1 MMRRNHWGT
10 ISMAVFSLLA
20 ACAATAWSDS
30 PANLRNEFAKKL
42 ETSIRQGEAG
52 FLNER
57 FDVAA
62 FVERMFTGREIPK
75 DVITQQ
81 REQFA
86 KDVPLGNSLAE
97 TVKQGGKFKFLRL
110 HGNAGETRAL
120 FRMLTDGGFNYFDFT
135 LIADNNTVRVAD
147 VYIFSAGEL
156 LSESMLRASLPALGR
171 HNRGVA
177 KTFSKAE
184 ADYMEYA
191 PQVRAIRSAMRRH
204 DPERALTHYRRLP
217 RTVQR
222 QRNVALLRV
231 YAGVAQGWDSVE
243 CERAIAHLKQHCPDS
258 PALQMLLFQYHNAR
272 KEYAQMLPV
281 IAALKQATGDLA
293 YTEYLR
299 GNVLY
304 KQKKPER
311 ARTAFMTAV
320 MAEPEFD
327 EAHAALVA
335 LALERKDWQAVT
347 RRLLRLQE
355 LNVEFGDLTKIP
367 IYAEYVK
374 TSEYANWK
382 SARRGE

>member
-1 MMRRNHWGT
+1 MSRNHWGT
-10 ISMAVFSLLA
+10 ISLAVSLL
-20 ACAATAWSDS
+20 TAFAVTVRSDA
-30 PANLRNEFAKKL
+30 PANLRNEFAQKL
-42 ETSIRQGEAG
+42 ETSIRKGETG

-62 FVERMFTGREIPK
+62 FVERMFAGREMTK

-86 KDVPLGNSLAE
+86 KDVPFGNALAE
-97 TVKQGGKFKFLRL
+97 TVKQGGKFKFVRL
-110 HGNAGETRAL
+110 HKSAGETRAL

-156 LSESMLRASLPALGR
+156 FSESMLRAFLPALGR
-171 HNRGVA
+171 HNRRVA

-191 PQVRAIRSAMRRH
+191 PQVRAIRNAMRRH
-204 DPERALTHYRRLP
+204 DPERALTLYRRLP

-231 YAGVAQGWDSVE
+231 YAGVAHGWDSVE
-243 CERAIAHLKQHCPDS
+243 CKRAIAHLTKHFPDS
-258 PALQMLLFQYHNAR
+258 SASQMLLFQDHNAR
-272 KEYAQMLPV
+272 NEYAQMFTV
-281 IAALKQATGDLA
+281 IAALKKATGDLA

-299 GNVLY
+299 GNVFY
-304 KQKKPER
+304 KQKKTKR
-311 ARTAFMTAV
+311 ARTAFMTAI

-327 EAHAALVA
+327 DAHAALVA
-335 LALERKDWQAVT
+335 LALERKDWKAVS

-367 IYAEYVK
+367 IYAQYVK
-374 TSEYANWK
+374 TSEYVNWK
-382 SARRGE
+382 SSRRGE